1 MKRGNFKMN
10 LKKAKEKGGIK
21 MQLHEKLKNSQN
33 NYSKQRGITLIAL
46 VVTIVVLLILA
57 GVSINAVFGQ
67 DGIIQKAKD
76 AQNKM
81 DQATQN
87 DLDSINSLNEWIDG
101 KINGTTGEESKPVTN
116 PYADQQWTMAYVC
129 NNGTWSNTPLTAANG
144 DTIPEGSQ
152 IVAKFYATGEKITPS
167 SLKLANTTIPFSE
180 GETYKVVI
188 EGTGKMGI
196 LMDATDISDIKSAS
210 GWQIQTVSYLAWLQ
224 GGMQGDTVSIITP
237 YITELTICDGITNVG
252 NFAMAG
258 ATSLSK
264 VTLGNSLKTIGN
276 YSFSFNN
283 QLIKISIPN
292 TITSIGKLAFLTG
305 SEDSTKV
312 TKLIVPNETEA
323 KRINSLNTSSVYART
338 IVVNENSIAQNT
350 INAAEVANHPVVY
363 CGKEVTGYTC
373 DNSAGVNKWKIY
385 HSDGKNIYLI
395 ADDYITS
402 EYIPTKDGATMTTNI
417 NRPNTCY
424 FENALL
430 NKYTGAAS
438 ITDTNIT
445 PWLSY
450 LKSSYGGSDNT
461 NENMKATAYL
471 LDTEIWKGF
480 KNSTKAKYAIG
491 APTLDMFVAS
501 YNTRFAKQIEIIA
514 QETGYKVKFTDG
526 NSYESTLDTYDYLT
540 AHQIKDIAAAD
551 TMWFASPVAG
561 NDSTL
566 MMYVRY
572 DGEVADGYYG
582 NGYLGLHP
590 IVCLED
596 GVTLEKQQVNGEI
609 VYNLK

>member
-1 MKRGNFKMN
+1 MKT
-10 LKKAKEKGGIK
+10 
-21 MQLHEKLKNSQN
+21 KNKR
-33 NYSKQRGITLIAL
+33 NYSKQNGITLIAL

-57 GVSINAVFGQ
+57 GVSINALFGNT
-67 DGIIQKAKD
+67 GIIQKAKD

-87 DLDSINSLNEWIDG
+87 DLDSINGLNEWIDG

-167 SLKLANTTIPFSE
+167 SLKAGDNTTIPFSE

-188 EGTGKMGI
+188 EGTGEMGI
-196 LMDATDISDIKSAS
+196 LMDATSISDIKSAS

-224 GGMQGDTVSIITP
+224 GGMQGNAVSCITP

-264 VTLGNSLKTIGN
+264 VTLGNSLEIIGN
-276 YSFSFNN
+276 FSFSFNN
-283 QLIKISIPN
+283 MLNKIVVPNRVTTIGERAFVCDDNLEEINIPN
-292 TITSIGKLAFLTG
+292 SVINIGQ
-305 SEDSTKV
+305 STFWKDGEKI
-312 TKLIVPNETEA
+312 TKLIVSNETEA
-323 KRINSLNTSSVYART
+323 KRINSLNNAPECVRT
-338 IVVNENSIAQNT
+338 IVVNENSITQNT

-373 DNSAGVNKWKIY
+373 DNSAGISKWKIY

-395 ADDYITS
+395 ADNYITG
-402 EYIPTKDGATMTTNI
+402 EYIPSKDGATMTASSTTNAY
-417 NRPNTCY
+417 Y
-424 FENALL
+424 FNDTLL

-438 ITDTNIT
+438 TTDTNIS

-461 NENMKATAYL
+461 NNNMKATAYL

-491 APTLDMFVAS
+491 ALTLDMFVAS

-514 QETGYKVKFTDG
+514 QETGYKLKFTDG
-526 NSYESTLDTYDYLT
+526 DSYKYSLVTRDYLT
-540 AHQIKDIAAAD
+540 AYQYKDNYAAY
-551 TMWFASPVAG
+551 MWLASPSAFSSSNLMNVNFG
-561 NDSTL
+561 GSVSNYSYEGSDSG
-566 MMYVRY
+566 VRP
-572 DGEVADGYYG
+572 
-582 NGYLGLHP
+582 L
-590 IVCLED
+590 VCLES
-596 GVTLEKQQVNGEI
+596 GVSLEKQEVNGEI
-609 VYNLK
+609 VYNIK

>member
-1 MKRGNFKMN
+1 MR
-10 LKKAKEKGGIK
+10 
-21 MQLHEKLKNSQN
+21 KLKNAN
-33 NYSKQRGITLIAL
+33 GITLIAL

-57 GVSINAVFGQ
+57 GVSINALFGQ

-87 DLDSINSLNEWIDG
+87 DLDSINELNNWIDG

-144 DTIPEGSQ
+144 DTIPEGTQ

-167 SLKLANTTIPFSE
+167 SLEANSGTTVPFSE

-188 EGTGKMGI
+188 EGTGEMGI
-196 LMDATDISDIKSAS
+196 LMDATSISDIKSAS

-224 GGMQGDTVSIITP
+224 GGKQGDVVSCITP

-264 VTLGNSLKTIGN
+264 VTLNNSLETIGN
-276 YSFSFNN
+276 GSFCYNN
-283 QLIKISIPN
+283 ELNKVSIPN
-292 TITSIGKLAFLTG
+292 TVTSVGENAFWREYGNITTI
-305 SEDSTKV
+305 
-312 TKLIVPNETEA
+312 IVPNEATA
-323 KRINSLNTSSVYART
+323 K
-338 IVVNENSIAQNT
+338 IVNGSYNGGTAKVVIANENMIVQNT

-363 CGKEVTGYTC
+363 CGKEVTGYNC
-373 DNSAGVNKWKIY
+373 ANSAGISKWKIY

-395 ADDYITS
+395 ADNYITA
-402 EYIPTKDGATMTTNI
+402 EYIPTKDGATMKASIYRT
-417 NRPNTCY
+417 RAYY
-424 FENALL
+424 FEDTLL
-430 NKYTGAAS
+430 DKYTGAAS
-438 ITDTNIT
+438 ITDADIT

-461 NENMKATAYL
+461 NKNMKATAYL

-480 KNSTKAKYAIG
+480 KNSTKAKFAIG

-501 YNTRFAKQIEIIA
+501 YNTRFAKQIETIA
-514 QETGYKVKFTDG
+514 QETGYKLKFVEEDEYRTYLYTCDYLTTHQYAENYAYAHWLASPSAIDG
-526 NSYESTLDTYDYLT
+526 NSLIGIYYS
-540 AHQIKDIAAAD
+540 
-551 TMWFASPVAG
+551 G
-561 NDSTL
+561 N
-566 MMYVRY
+566 VNY
-572 DGEVADGYYG
+572 DGYDESYI
-582 NGYLGLHP
+582 NEILGVRPL
-590 IVCLED
+590 VCLED
-596 GVTLEKQQVNGEI
+596 GVTLEKQEVNGEI

>member
-1 MKRGNFKMN
+1 MN
-10 LKKAKEKGGIK
+10 LKTNNKREEK
-21 MQLHEKLKNSQN
+21 
-33 NYSKQRGITLIAL
+33 GITLIAL

-57 GVSINAVFGQ
+57 GVSINAIFGQ

-87 DLDSINSLNEWIDG
+87 DLDSINGLNEWIDG

-129 NNGTWSNTPLTAANG
+129 NNGTWSDTPLTAANG
-144 DTIPEGSQ
+144 DTIPEGTQ
-152 IVAKFYATGEKITPS
+152 IVAKFYATGEKITPP
-167 SLKLANTTIPFSE
+167 SLKADSSTTIPFSE

-188 EGTGKMGI
+188 EGTGEMGI

-210 GWQIQTVSYLAWLQ
+210 GWQTQTVSYLAWLQ
-224 GGMQGDTVSIITP
+224 GGMQGNAVSCITP

-276 YSFSFNN
+276 FSFSFNN
-283 QLIKISIPN
+283 ELSEISIPN
-292 TITSIGKLAFLTG
+292 TVTNVGESAFWRNYGNITSI
-305 SEDSTKV
+305 
-312 TKLIVPNETEA
+312 IVPNEAIA
-323 KRINSLNTSSVYART
+323 K
-338 IVVNENSIAQNT
+338 IVNGSYHGGTAKVVITNENKIAQNT

-395 ADDYITS
+395 ADNYITA
-402 EYIPTKDGATMTTNI
+402 EYIPTKDGATMTASTSY
-417 NRPNTCY
+417 TDAYY
-424 FENALL
+424 FQDTLL

-438 ITDTNIT
+438 ITDTNII

-461 NENMKATAYL
+461 NNNMKATAYL

-480 KNSTKAKYAIG
+480 RNSTKAKYAIG

-501 YNTRFAKQIEIIA
+501 YNTRFARQIETIA
-514 QETGYKVKFTDG
+514 QETGYKLKFTDG
-526 NSYESTLDTYDYLT
+526 DSYGYSLVTGDYLT
-540 AHQIKDIAAAD
+540 AHQKKDGYAYY
-551 TMWFASPVAG
+551 MWLASPSANGSNYVVSVHYSG
-561 NDSTL
+561 NVN
-566 MMYVRY
+566 YY
-572 DGEVADGYYG
+572 YYG
-582 NGYLGLHP
+582 YSSLGVRPL
-590 IVCLED
+590 VCLES
-596 GVTLEKQQVNGEI
+596 GVSLEKQEVNGEI
-609 VYNLK
+609 VYNIK